1 MTICKTAPVLLALC
15 LSTQAADGTSSAFPL
30 RFEPNAGQTAAAV
43 ALLSRGPN
51 YTLILTPGA
60 ATLRAGGSIV
70 KMNLIGAN
78 PNAEA
83 VLLDRLE
90 SRVHYLIGEPH
101 TWQTDVPT
109 YARVEYRNVYP
120 GIHIAYY
127 GVESIALYGEGQRV
141 TGRLEYDFV
150 LDPGA
155 DPSQIRLRLEGP
167 ERMQLDANGDLLL
180 RTSEG
185 EWRHTAPRAYQLRK
199 GARQEVA
206 GHLVAGGPD
215 EFTFEIGEYDRSRPL
230 VIDPALTYSTFLGG
244 SGQDS
249 ATAIA
254 VDSAGNTYVT
264 GYTESTDFPEAPGS
278 RLGGPSGV
286 DVYVAKMSPAGQL
299 LYFTYLGGSGDD
311 RGYGIAVDSAGSAIV
326 TGWTYSANFPILSA
340 AQPRPGGGR
349 DGFVAKLTPAGNA
362 LVFSTLVGGS
372 GADSG
377 NAVAVDQH
385 GNIYVAGETASA
397 NFPVFNGLQPHIGG
411 GQDAFLAKFNGA
423 GARLYSTYLG
433 GIADDRATAVAVDAS
448 GNAYITGST
457 YSPNFPVISAFQPRL
472 GGGQDAFAAKI
483 GPSGTAL
490 LYSTYLGGSG
500 GTVGAPETGTGI
512 AVDSAGYAYVAG
524 TTSSSHFP
532 TSNPLQSSLKGSQD
546 AFVLKLSV
554 AGNALVYSTYLG
566 GSSVDMALAV
576 AIDNTGRA
584 YVAGHTASSDFPTV
598 NALQP
603 ANAGA
608 YDAFIV
614 KLAAAGNVL
623 EMATYLGGTGSDSAN
638 GIALDS
644 IGGVY
649 ISGQTLSP
657 DFPAAAAIQAFP
669 LSAMSAFVAK
679 LGSVIV
685 VNPQLVSP
693 AAGTVLS
700 APSVTFTWNPVP
712 GATDYWID
720 VGTAP
725 AQGNIIA
732 GYTGG
737 ATSFQAN
744 LSGYLTGGTIYVQ
757 LYSKYPCINMVPGTG
772 SQFHFSTS
780 QQQTNPQLISPTA
793 GTVLSTSPVTFTWNA
808 VSGAQDYWI
817 DVGTSAGRGDI
828 VGTFTAGAPSSSVNL
843 SGYLTGQTIY
853 VQLYSK
859 YPGVNLVP
867 GTGSQFHFSTSQV
880 RTNPQLISPAA
891 GTVLSTSP
899 VTFTWNAVSGAQDYW
914 IDVGTSAGRGDLIG
928 TFTGGTTSFTA
939 SLLGYLTGRTIYVQL
954 YSKYPGINLV
964 PGTGSQ
970 FRFSTSQERT
980 NPQLISPAA
989 GTVLSASLVTFTWN
1003 PVSGAED
1010 YWIDVGTAPAQGNI
1024 IAGYTA
1030 RATFLTVNLAGYLT
1044 GRTIYV
1050 QLYSKFPG
1058 FGLVAGTGQ
1067 QFQFASAA
1075 ATP

>member
-43 ALLSRGPN
+43 TLLSRGPN
-51 YTLILTPGA
+51 YTLFLMPGA

-70 KMNLIGAN
+70 KMKLIGAN
-78 PNAEA
+78 PDAEA
-83 VLLDRLE
+83 VLLEPLE

-120 GIHIAYY
+120 GIHIAYH
-127 GVESIALYGEGQRV
+127 GVESVAPDGDGRRV
-141 TGRLEYDFV
+141 AGRLEYDFV

-155 DPSQIRLRLEGP
+155 DPSQIRLRLEGA
-167 ERMQLDANGDLLL
+167 EHMQLDTNGDLLL

-185 EWRHTAPRAYQLRK
+185 EWRHTAPPAYQLRN
-199 GARQEVA
+199 GVRQKVA
-206 GHLVAGGPD
+206 GNLVAGGPD

-244 SGQDS
+244 RGQDS

-254 VDSAGNTYVT
+254 VDAAGNTYVT
-264 GYTESTDFPEAPGS
+264 GYTESVDFPEVPGS
-278 RLGGPSGV
+278 RLGGPGGV

-299 LYFTYLGGSGDD
+299 LYLTYLGGSGDD

-340 AQPRPGGGR
+340 AQPRLGGGR

-362 LVFSTLVGGS
+362 LVFSTFVGGS

-377 NAVAVDQH
+377 NAVAVDQQ

-397 NFPVFNGLQPHIGG
+397 DFPVLNGLQPRIGG
-411 GQDAFLAKFNGA
+411 GEDAFLAKFNGV
-423 GARLYSTYLG
+423 GVRLYSTYLG
-433 GIADDRATAVAVDAS
+433 GTADDRATAVAVDAS
-448 GNAYITGST
+448 GSAYITGST
-457 YSPNFPVISAFQPRL
+457 YSPNFPVISAFQPKL

-483 GPSGTAL
+483 GPSGSAL
-490 LYSTYLGGSG
+490 LYSTYVGGGG

-524 TTSSSHFP
+524 TTNSSNFP
-532 TSNPLQSSLKGSQD
+532 TSNPWQSSLNGSQD
-546 AFVLKLSV
+546 GFVLKLSV
-554 AGNALVYSTYLG
+554 TGNALVYSTYLG

-576 AIDNTGRA
+576 AVDDTGRA
-584 YVAGHTASSDFPTV
+584 YVAGYTASSDFPTV

-614 KLAAAGNVL
+614 KLAPAGNVL

-644 IGGVY
+644 LGGVY
-649 ISGQTLSP
+649 VSGQTLSP
-657 DFPAAAAIQAFP
+657 DFPAAAAIQAFE

-679 LGSVIV
+679 IGSGTL

-700 APSVTFTWNPVP
+700 APSVTFIWNSVP
-712 GATDYWID
+712 GATDYWIDVGTAPAQGNIIAGFTGGATSFTISLLGYLTGGTIYVQLYSKCPGINLVPGTGSQFQFSTSQLPTNPQLISPTAGTVLSTSLVTFTWNAVSGAQDYWIDVGTAPAQGNIIAGFTGGATSLQINLSGYLTGETIYVQLYSKYPGINLAAGTGSQFQFSTSQLRTNPQLITPAAGTVLSTPLVTFTWNAVSGAQDYWID

-737 ATSFQAN
+737 ATSLQIN
-744 LSGYLTGGTIYVQ
+744 LSGYLT
-757 LYSKYPCINMVPGTG
+757 
-772 SQFHFSTS
+772 
-780 QQQTNPQLISPTA
+780 A
-793 GTVLSTSPVTFTWNA
+793 G
-808 VSGAQDYWI
+808 
-817 DVGTSAGRGDI
+817 
-828 VGTFTAGAPSSSVNL
+828 
-843 SGYLTGQTIY
+843 
-853 VQLYSK
+853 
-859 YPGVNLVP
+859 
-867 GTGSQFHFSTSQV
+867 
-880 RTNPQLISPAA
+880 
-891 GTVLSTSP
+891 
-899 VTFTWNAVSGAQDYW
+899 
-914 IDVGTSAGRGDLIG
+914 
-928 TFTGGTTSFTA
+928 
-939 SLLGYLTGRTIYVQL
+939 TIYVQL

-970 FRFSTSQERT
+970 FQFTALT
-980 NPQLISPAA
+980 NPQLISPTA
-989 GTVLSASLVTFTWN
+989 GAVLSTSLVTFTWN
-1003 PVSGAED
+1003 AVSGAQD
-1010 YWIDVGTAPAQGNI
+1010 YWIDVGTAPASGNI
-1024 IAGYTA
+1024 IGGYTGG
-1030 RATFLTVNLAGYLT
+1030 ATSFTVNLAGYLT
-1044 GRTIYV
+1044 GQTIYV

-1058 FGLVAGTGQ
+1058 LGLVPGTGR
-1067 QFQFASAA
+1067 QFHFASAA
-1075 ATP
+1075 ASP